1 MANLGKKDGRLA
13 ERSGVAMVMM
23 VLMGARVAR
32 TCPCDQRA
40 PQVRGD
46 RLVGVGLRS
55 HQGGDALGRQTALQA
70 RPHAGGN
77 QDLNRVQWV

>member
-32 TCPCDQRA
+32 TCFGDQCTL
-40 PQVRGD
+40 QVGSD
-46 RLVGVGLRS
+46 RLVGIGFRS
-55 HQGGDALGRQTALQA
+55 HQGGDALGGETVLQ
-70 RPHAGGN
+70 PGSHAAGN
-77 QDLNRVQWV
+77 QDLNRVQRM